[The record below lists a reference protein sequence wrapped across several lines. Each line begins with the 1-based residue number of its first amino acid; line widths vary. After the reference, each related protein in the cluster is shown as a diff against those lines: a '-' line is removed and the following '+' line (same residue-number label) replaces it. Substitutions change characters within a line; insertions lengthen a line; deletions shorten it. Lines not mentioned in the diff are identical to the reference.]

1 MTIWVLDT
9 DHVSLFQ
16 RGHPSVVKRV
26 NSISARNLAVTVIT
40 LEEQMY
46 GRLNQIKRAKNTD
59 SLTEAYLKLRATV
72 DYFNSIQLLDFDR
85 VAYSYY
91 LELLNQKIRI
101 GTQDLKIG
109 AIALSIKGILVTRNI
124 KDFQKIPNLVFED
137 WSLIEDV

>member
-16 RGHPSVVKRV
+16 RGHPSVVQRV
-26 NSISARNLAVTVIT
+26 NSISAKNLAVTVIT

-46 GRLNQIKRAKNTD
+46 GRLNQIKRAKNTE
-59 SLTEAYLKLRATV
+59 SITEAYLKLRATV
-72 DYFNSIQLLDFDR
+72 NYFNSIQLLDFDG
-85 VAYSYY
+85 VAYSCY
-91 LELLNQKIRI
+91 LELLAQKIRI

-137 WSLIEDV
+137 WSVI